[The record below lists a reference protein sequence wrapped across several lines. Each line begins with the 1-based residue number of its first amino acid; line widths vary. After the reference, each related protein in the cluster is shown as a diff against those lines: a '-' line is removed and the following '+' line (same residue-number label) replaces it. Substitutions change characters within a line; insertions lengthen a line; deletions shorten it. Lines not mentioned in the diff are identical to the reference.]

1 MKLTESRIKEIIRE
15 EVERLNEQDP
25 VDTTEKPPENA
36 EQKPEDQTK
45 TIQQLRTFLLNLSKQ
60 VTQIKGADAA
70 EVKAIADLIVKMLKA
85 MPQGQVARH
94 IKYADDQLTKK
105 LGESNER

>member
-15 EVERLNEQDP
+15 EVENAQQ
-25 VDTTEKPPENA
+25 PENA
-36 EQKPEDQTK
+36 EEKPEDQTK